1 MRYIIGSEK
10 NRKGKTVIYTVF
22 SYHGCSSED
31 DVRVFEFETLEDLF
45 HYVRT
50 FDYIDK
56 HGRQR
61 NRFLDATICNASE
74 AQKPGRELVYCNEQI
89 FHRSTTYYDGYLT
102 QDNNG
107 KVIDLR
113 YYTNELYAF
122 DDKSYRAA
130 KYAKRRAEREARSA
144 ARDAMREKADRLTEG
159 KDYWRC
165 YRRIKTTQERRYAAD
180 PGHKPFVRSRRSFA
194 NLPNS
199 WDELYFP
206 REKSWKARDRK
217 ARCQWDTK
225 IVKHIGTANLPRP
238 WDDLL
243 EELEL
248 LAEEDIA

>member
-10 NRKGKTVIYTVF
+10 NRKGKSVIYTVF

-31 DVRVFEFETLEDLF
+31 DVRVFEFETLEELF
-45 HYVRT
+45 HYVRA

-61 NRFLDATICNASE
+61 NRFLDTTICNASE
-74 AQKPGRELVYCNEQI
+74 AQKSWCEPVQGNECI
-89 FHRSTTYYDGYLT
+89 FYRPVIYYDGYLT
-102 QDNNG
+102 QDING
-107 KVIDLR
+107 KIIDLR
-113 YYTNELYAF
+113 KYIKELYAF
-122 DDKSYRAA
+122 DDRAYKA
-130 KYAKRRAEREARSA
+130 AMYAERCAEREARYA
-144 ARDAMREKADRLTEG
+144 VRDAKKEKTEKLCEG
-159 KDYWRC
+159 KSYWRRF
-165 YRRIKTTQERRYAAD
+165 RRIRTTQERRYAAD
-180 PGHKPFVRSRRSFA
+180 SDHKPFVRSRRNFA

-225 IVKHIGTANLPRP
+225 IAKHIGTAYLSRP

-243 EELEL
+243 DELEL
-248 LAEEDIA
+248 LAEEGV